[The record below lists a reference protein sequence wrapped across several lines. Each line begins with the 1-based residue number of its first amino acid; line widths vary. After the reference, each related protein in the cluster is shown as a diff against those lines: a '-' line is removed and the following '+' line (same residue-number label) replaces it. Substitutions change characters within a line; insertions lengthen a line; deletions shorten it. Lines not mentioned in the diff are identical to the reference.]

1 MNRKIIFLVLCL
13 LSGYIAMA
21 QQAEVSPVPQNM
33 QLKSGHLSLGGEVQ
47 VLGREEAD
55 SHAVAKLD
63 ALLPLGDGKN
73 GKVDIYIG
81 ERGDKAVRKYAQ
93 KIPKEAEGYYLS
105 VDENKIVLAGNDERG
120 TFYAVQTLAQ
130 LLDKGVLPFVEITD
144 YPVVRFR
151 GVVEGFYGTPWSHE
165 ARMSQLEFYGRHKMN
180 TYIYGPKDD
189 PYHRTPHWREP
200 YPEEEAR
207 QIAELARQAKENAV
221 DFVWAIHPGQDIK
234 WNDADRDL
242 LLAKFEK
249 MYRLGVRSFAVFFD
263 DISGEGTNPEKQ
275 AALLNYIDERFI
287 QAKGDVT
294 PLIMCPTI
302 YNKAWNGQ
310 LPDYLPT
317 LGERLNPSI
326 QIMWTGNSVISD
338 ITLEGVEWVNPLI
351 KRKAYIWWN
360 YPVTDYIRDRLLMGR
375 VYGLE
380 KEAGSQISGF
390 TSNPMEHPEAS
401 KIAIASI
408 ADFAWNPQAF
418 DSEAS
423 WKRAVRDVLPGD
435 ADALQVF
442 ASHNAD
448 LGENGHGY
456 RREESVEI
464 QPVAQR
470 YLNACRTAGTG
481 TREDAL
487 LLRRAYADM
496 VEAADRL
503 LVNEENPALIRE
515 LKPWLLQFR
524 VVGVSGMAAI
534 DLMEAA
540 EKGDALLFEKKY
552 KHLRALQK
560 QRYLI
565 NQQYNQNPYHPG
577 AVSASLVMQ
586 PLADSLFVLA
596 TFRHNQA
603 TGDTLPAVL
612 YTSPHKAYSNIP
624 QCANLPVRVKG
635 NRVYLS
641 PVLEVVHWLPEQY
654 LGIALEKNASLGTVA
669 MDFGMP
675 GAEAWLKLEVSAD
688 GKDWQPLV
696 LSADGAKGK
705 LKADAAGVTAR
716 YVRLTNTGD
725 DNRDVRL
732 KAFSVYLNKQE

>member
-470 YLNACRTAGTG
+470 YLNACRTAGAG

-487 LLRRAYADM
+487 LLRCAYADM
-496 VEAADRL
+496 VEALKEVQAEYGEDKVGVIDL
-503 LVNEENPALIRE
+503 YTDEAFNEITEEQRE
-515 LKPWLLQFR
+515 LYMADHIHPTRAGYLLWWAPR
-524 VVGVSGMAAI
+524 
-534 DLMEAA
+534 MEA
-540 EKGDALLFEKKY
+540 
-552 KHLRALQK
+552 
-560 QRYLI
+560 YLYDFI
-565 NQQYNQNPYHPG
+565 AG
-577 AVSASLVMQ
+577 A
-586 PLADSLFVLA
+586 
-596 TFRHNQA
+596 
-603 TGDTLPAVL
+603 
-612 YTSPHKAYSNIP
+612 
-624 QCANLPVRVKG
+624 
-635 NRVYLS
+635 
-641 PVLEVVHWLPEQY
+641 
-654 LGIALEKNASLGTVA
+654 
-669 MDFGMP
+669 
-675 GAEAWLKLEVSAD
+675 
-688 GKDWQPLV
+688 
-696 LSADGAKGK
+696 
-705 LKADAAGVTAR
+705 
-716 YVRLTNTGD
+716 
-725 DNRDVRL
+725 
-732 KAFSVYLNKQE
+732 

>member
-33 QLKSGHLSLGGEVQ
+33 QLKAGHLSLGGEVQ

-470 YLNACRTAGTG
+470 YPTWW
-481 TREDAL
+481 
-487 LLRRAYADM
+487 
-496 VEAADRL
+496 RL
-503 LVNEENPALIRE
+503 P
-515 LKPWLLQFR
+515 
-524 VVGVSGMAAI
+524 
-534 DLMEAA
+534 
-540 EKGDALLFEKKY
+540 
-552 KHLRALQK
+552 
-560 QRYLI
+560 
-565 NQQYNQNPYHPG
+565 
-577 AVSASLVMQ
+577 
-586 PLADSLFVLA
+586 
-596 TFRHNQA
+596 
-603 TGDTLPAVL
+603 
-612 YTSPHKAYSNIP
+612 
-624 QCANLPVRVKG
+624 
-635 NRVYLS
+635 
-641 PVLEVVHWLPEQY
+641 
-654 LGIALEKNASLGTVA
+654 TVC
-669 MDFGMP
+669 
-675 GAEAWLKLEVSAD
+675 L
-688 GKDWQPLV
+688 
-696 LSADGAKGK
+696 
-705 LKADAAGVTAR
+705 
-716 YVRLTNTGD
+716 
-725 DNRDVRL
+725 
-732 KAFSVYLNKQE
+732 

>member
-33 QLKSGHLSLGGEVQ
+33 QLKAGHLSLGGEVQ

-470 YLNACRTAGTG
+470 YLNACRTAGAG

-487 LLRRAYADM
+487 LLRCAYADM

-565 NQQYNQNPYHPG
+565 NQQYNQNPYHP
-577 AVSASLVMQ
+577 
-586 PLADSLFVLA
+586 

-675 GAEAWLKLEVSAD
+675 GAEVWLKLEVSAD

>member
-33 QLKSGHLSLGGEVQ
+33 QLKAGHLSLGGEVQ

-470 YLNACRTAGTG
+470 YLNACRTAGAG

-540 EKGDALLFEKKY
+540 EKGDALKKNTSICVPC
-552 KHLRALQK
+552 K
-560 QRYLI
+560 
-565 NQQYNQNPYHPG
+565 NN
-577 AVSASLVMQ
+577 VTSLTSNTTRIPTILAQCLLLWSCSPWLTVCLCWQ
-586 PLADSLFVLA
+586 PSGTTRRLA
-596 TFRHNQA
+596 TRCLPSYILRRTRHTAIFPNA
-603 TGDTLPAVL
+603 PIC
-612 YTSPHKAYSNIP
+612 P
-624 QCANLPVRVKG
+624 CA
-635 NRVYLS
+635 
-641 PVLEVVHWLPEQY
+641 
-654 LGIALEKNASLGTVA
+654 
-669 MDFGMP
+669 
-675 GAEAWLKLEVSAD
+675 
-688 GKDWQPLV
+688 
-696 LSADGAKGK
+696 
-705 LKADAAGVTAR
+705 
-716 YVRLTNTGD
+716 
-725 DNRDVRL
+725 
-732 KAFSVYLNKQE
+732 

>member
-33 QLKSGHLSLGGEVQ
+33 QLKAGHLSLGGEVQ

-380 KEAGSQISGF
+380 KETGSQISGF

-487 LLRRAYADM
+487 LLRRA
-496 VEAADRL
+496 
-503 LVNEENPALIRE
+503 
-515 LKPWLLQFR
+515 
-524 VVGVSGMAAI
+524 
-534 DLMEAA
+534 
-540 EKGDALLFEKKY
+540 
-552 KHLRALQK
+552 
-560 QRYLI
+560 
-565 NQQYNQNPYHPG
+565 
-577 AVSASLVMQ
+577 
-586 PLADSLFVLA
+586 
-596 TFRHNQA
+596 
-603 TGDTLPAVL
+603 
-612 YTSPHKAYSNIP
+612 
-624 QCANLPVRVKG
+624 
-635 NRVYLS
+635 
-641 PVLEVVHWLPEQY
+641 
-654 LGIALEKNASLGTVA
+654 
-669 MDFGMP
+669 
-675 GAEAWLKLEVSAD
+675 
-688 GKDWQPLV
+688 
-696 LSADGAKGK
+696 
-705 LKADAAGVTAR
+705 
-716 YVRLTNTGD
+716 
-725 DNRDVRL
+725 
-732 KAFSVYLNKQE
+732 

>member
-33 QLKSGHLSLGGEVQ
+33 QLKAGHLSLGGEVQ

-470 YLNACRTAGTG
+470 YLNACRTAGAG

-552 KHLRALQK
+552 KHLRCMHFPRARSQHHVCFYRKKSLQ
-560 QRYLI
+560 
-565 NQQYNQNPYHPG
+565 
-577 AVSASLVMQ
+577 
-586 PLADSLFVLA
+586 
-596 TFRHNQA
+596 
-603 TGDTLPAVL
+603 
-612 YTSPHKAYSNIP
+612 
-624 QCANLPVRVKG
+624 
-635 NRVYLS
+635 
-641 PVLEVVHWLPEQY
+641 
-654 LGIALEKNASLGTVA
+654 
-669 MDFGMP
+669 
-675 GAEAWLKLEVSAD
+675 
-688 GKDWQPLV
+688 
-696 LSADGAKGK
+696 
-705 LKADAAGVTAR
+705 
-716 YVRLTNTGD
+716 
-725 DNRDVRL
+725 
-732 KAFSVYLNKQE
+732 

>member
-33 QLKSGHLSLGGEVQ
+33 QLKAGHLSLGGEVQ

-470 YLNACRTAGTG
+470 YLNACRTAGAG

-487 LLRRAYADM
+487 LLRCAYADM

-540 EKGDALLFEKKY
+540 EKGDALLFEKK
-552 KHLRALQK
+552 
-560 QRYLI
+560 I
-565 NQQYNQNPYHPG
+565 
-577 AVSASLVMQ
+577 
-586 PLADSLFVLA
+586 
-596 TFRHNQA
+596 QA
-603 TGDTLPAVL
+603 FACPAKTTLP
-612 YTSPHKAYSNIP
+612 H
-624 QCANLPVRVKG
+624 
-635 NRVYLS
+635 
-641 PVLEVVHWLPEQY
+641 
-654 LGIALEKNASLGTVA
+654 
-669 MDFGMP
+669 
-675 GAEAWLKLEVSAD
+675 
-688 GKDWQPLV
+688 
-696 LSADGAKGK
+696 
-705 LKADAAGVTAR
+705 
-716 YVRLTNTGD
+716 
-725 DNRDVRL
+725 
-732 KAFSVYLNKQE
+732 